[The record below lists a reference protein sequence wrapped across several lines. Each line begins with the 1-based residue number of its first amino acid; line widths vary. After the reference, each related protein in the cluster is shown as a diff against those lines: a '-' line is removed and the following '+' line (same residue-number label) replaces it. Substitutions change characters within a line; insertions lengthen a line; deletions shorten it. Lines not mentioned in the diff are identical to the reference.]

1 MVNVEQL
8 KSSVNRMSA
17 DVVRDAVNELR
28 LDGLVTEGKTPFNKV
43 HFNTCFAEIEAL
55 FQRAGYHKQLDVVG
69 YQGLLYA
76 LYDPGRWEAV
86 DVLRWLK
93 EFTEA
98 AKVYDSGPAQ
108 NRNSLRR
115 CLCSPAGKQKGRAP
129 LREHVLFYRFSIRRR
144 SAYSWGPAETRALPC
159 SLPSYF
165 LKFLM
170 KRLARSLAFS
180 SHWEASA

>member
-1 MVNVEQL
+1 VVNVEQL
-8 KSSVNRMSA
+8 KSSVNRMSV
-17 DVVRDAVNELR
+17 DVVREAVLEWR
-28 LDGLVTEGKTPFNKV
+28 LDGLVTEGKTPFNKL

-98 AKVYDSGPAQ
+98 AALKSIPA
-108 NRNSLRR
+108 
-115 CLCSPAGKQKGRAP
+115 
-129 LREHVLFYRFSIRRR
+129 
-144 SAYSWGPAETRALPC
+144 
-159 SLPSYF
+159 
-165 LKFLM
+165 
-170 KRLARSLAFS
+170 
-180 SHWEASA
+180 

>member
-17 DVVRDAVNELR
+17 DVVSEAVLELR
-28 LDGLVTEGKTPFNKV
+28 LDGLVTEGKTPFNKL

-55 FQRAGYHKQLDVVG
+55 FQRAGYHRQLDVVG

-93 EFTEA
+93 DYTEA
-98 AKVYDSGPAQ
+98 ASG
-108 NRNSLRR
+108 
-115 CLCSPAGKQKGRAP
+115 SPLLKSQVAAG
-129 LREHVLFYRFSIRRR
+129 
-144 SAYSWGPAETRALPC
+144 
-159 SLPSYF
+159 
-165 LKFLM
+165 
-170 KRLARSLAFS
+170 
-180 SHWEASA
+180 